1 MNHRLAP
8 EQLEAAVARIHDV
21 GYAIVE
27 DIIPPRLVERLVA
40 TIEAII
46 EREPETK
53 KERAG
58 DFKGSAT
65 HSIRNLLNR
74 GEVFQEAAS
83 FGPVNEVAERLLGAG
98 HLIFASAVVKVGPGE
113 VPQRLHSDDV
123 LIQLPRPLPA
133 PLIMNSIWALSDFT
147 ATNGATRLVPG
158 SHKRDHFPAPGETYP
173 AVAAVM
179 PKGSVLFYHGSMW
192 HGADRNT
199 SRDCSRLGMTISY
212 CARFIRPYEN
222 QLKLLGLEAARAL
235 PQQMRRLIG
244 YEYWVPP
251 DIKR

>member
-1 MNHRLAP
+1 MTHLMP
-8 EQLEAAVARIHDV
+8 DHLESVVPTIEEQ

-27 DIIPPRLVERLVA
+27 NIIPPGLLDNLVTR
-40 TIEAII
+40 IEELLLQVTDTK
-46 EREPETK
+46 ERE
-53 KERAG
+53 G

-83 FGPVNEVAERLLGAG
+83 FGPILSMAERLLGPG
-98 HLIFASAVVKVGPGE
+98 PLVFASAVVKVGPGE
-113 VPQRLHSDDV
+113 VPQRLHSDDI
-123 LIQLPRPLPA
+123 LIDLPRPLPA

-158 SHKRDHFPAPGETYP
+158 SHKLDHVPLRGKTYETIPAL
-173 AVAAVM
+173 M
-179 PKGSVLFYHGSMW
+179 KRGSVLFYHGSMW

-199 SRDCSRLGMTISY
+199 TASVSRLGMTISY

-222 QLKLLGLEAARAL
+222 QLKLFGLEKARTL
-235 PQQMRRLIG
+235 SPEMRRLIG
-244 YEYWVPP
+244 YDYWIPP
-251 DIKR
+251 DMKR